1 MSRLVCGFL
10 AVLCILWVILPDPVP
25 VVVDDLLAA
34 AAGQLACGVDEA
46 VHGAAEQV
54 ADQRADCAARHP
66 AQKTADPTY
75 RTHSRL
81 ALSGQR

>member
-34 AAGQLACGVDEA
+34 AAGALTAMMFFRGK
-46 VHGAAEQV
+46 
-54 ADQRADCAARHP
+54 DQDHP
-66 AQKTADPTY
+66 A
-75 RTHSRL
+75 S
-81 ALSGQR
+81 